1 MNGSLYSHDL
11 TNGYYTD
18 IVPVYRNNDSSKFT
32 PHSTNIYLRHSYA
45 PSTHEHLHLKQ
56 EKQSSSI
63 NQRHAYRISLQQQQQ
78 SNLDKYNFKN
88 RKSPS
93 SIAYYDR
100 IHEQVRSN
108 TPVHSN
114 RNSSLL
120 VKQSREKSS
129 IGIHGQPQRKRVT
142 VLTNNPSQI
151 SAQSQVNKIG

>member
-32 PHSTNIYLRHSYA
+32 PNSTNIYIRHSYA

-63 NQRHAYRISLQQQQQ
+63 NQRDVCRISLQQQQ
-78 SNLDKYNFKN
+78 SNLDKYNFEN

-93 SIAYYDR
+93 STAYYDR
-100 IHEQVRSN
+100 IHAQVRSN
-108 TPVHSN
+108 TPVNSN
-114 RNSSLL
+114 RNSSIL
-120 VKQSREKSS
+120 VKQPTETSS

-151 SAQSQVNKIG
+151 PSQSQVNKIG

>member
-32 PHSTNIYLRHSYA
+32 PNSTNIYLRHSYA
-45 PSTHEHLHLKQ
+45 PSTHENLYLKQ
-56 EKQSSSI
+56 SNSI
-63 NQRHAYRISLQQQQQ
+63 NQRHVYRNNLQQQQR
-78 SNLDKYNFKN
+78 SNLDKYNFEN

-93 SIAYYDR
+93 STAYYDR

-120 VKQSREKSS
+120 VKQSRETSS
-129 IGIHGQPQRKRVT
+129 IGVHGQPQRKRVT

-151 SAQSQVNKIG
+151 PAQSQVNKIG